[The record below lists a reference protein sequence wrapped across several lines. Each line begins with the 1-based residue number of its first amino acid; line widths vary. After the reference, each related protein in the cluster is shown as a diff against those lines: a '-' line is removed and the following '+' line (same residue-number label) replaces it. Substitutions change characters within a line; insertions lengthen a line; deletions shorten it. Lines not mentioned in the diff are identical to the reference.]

1 MDWNAEAKRVYSGS
15 LDATDAKSC
24 MDLELEL
31 PGASAG
37 SIKLDVDFVE
47 SLCNDK

>member
-24 MDLELEL
+24 MDVEL